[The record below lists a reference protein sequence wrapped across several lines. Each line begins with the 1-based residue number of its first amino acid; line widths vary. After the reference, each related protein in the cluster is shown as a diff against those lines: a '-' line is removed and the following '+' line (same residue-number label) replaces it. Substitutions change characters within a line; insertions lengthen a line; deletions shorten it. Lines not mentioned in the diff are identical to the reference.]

1 MLAEL
6 AATPLTYG
14 PIPGSPRLRAL
25 VAGLYAAQ
33 GPDNVLITH
42 GAIGANALVHTAL
55 VEPGDHIVAVVP
67 TYQQHYSLPD
77 SYGAR
82 VDRLALR
89 EEDGWLPDLAA
100 LDRLVTPDTRLI
112 ALNNPNN
119 PTGALIDEAGLT
131 RITEIARRAGA
142 WVLCDEVY
150 RGVDQHGDG
159 FTASIADLYE
169 RGISTGSMSKPFSLA
184 GLRLG
189 WIVAPT
195 GLLADVATH
204 RDYTTISVGRV
215 DDLLAC
221 VALENKAAI
230 LARSHRITRTNLTVL
245 DTWVALPRRHP
256 LRPARLGHHRPAAL
270 RLPHRLLRV
279 LHPPAGADRRSVHP
293 RRGVRHRA
301 HRAHRIRRRH
311 RDPAHRPPSGGR
323 VPGPRRPAVSR
334 QPHRLSSRHATHG
347 PHPGQRHM
355 DGSVPGGDGTPL
367 GPACV
372 CSAPGGGCCS
382 PSRRAP
388 YCSPPSTSTTT
399 AWTSGAPTTTA
410 RSCHR
415 CVPRPGGR
423 WLDRPDRWA
432 YRFADHLLDAPDSPL
447 HDGRWLLSP
456 DSPLLHRNHGRRP
469 HAEHWAS
476 MLVEGHPDGYI
487 DWFVHHGSWEVL
499 PLRPLPEADDSRV
512 RAYRR
517 QARDGTLPPVL
528 LWWVSGLDCHLI
540 LDGHARLA
548 AAIAEST
555 APSVLHLH
563 RTAPSDEVA
572 AGTERAVHHYE
583 AELARFAELRA
594 VHGSAVPDG
603 AALAGPELARRLGEL
618 HTGQR
623 PSWAWPLDGGETRW
637 RCLAD
642 EAASRRWPDGASP
655 A

>member
-1 MLAEL
+1 MKIHEFEVERWMNDFEETCRYNLAETCVRSLTTGELLDLSGRRDEILAEL

-119 PTGALIDEAGLT
+119 PTGALIDEAGLI

-245 DTWVALPRRHP
+245 DTWVAGRDDIRCV
-256 LRPARLGHHRPAAL
+256 RPASGTTALLRYDSPIGSYEFCTRLLERTGVLFTPGAAFGIEHTVRIGFADDTETLRTGL
-270 RLPHRLLRV
+270 RLV
-279 LHPPAGADRRSVHP
+279 GAF
-293 RRGVRHRA
+293 
-301 HRAHRIRRRH
+301 
-311 RDPAHRPPSGGR
+311 
-323 VPGPRRPAVSR
+323 
-334 QPHRLSSRHATHG
+334 L
-347 PHPGQRHM
+347 
-355 DGSVPGGDGTPL
+355 
-367 GPACV
+367 
-372 CSAPGGGCCS
+372 
-382 PSRRAP
+382 
-388 YCSPPSTSTTT
+388 
-399 AWTSGAPTTTA
+399 
-410 RSCHR
+410 
-415 CVPRPGGR
+415 
-423 WLDRPDRWA
+423 
-432 YRFADHLLDAPDSPL
+432 DHLA
-447 HDGRWLLSP
+447 
-456 DSPLLHRNHGRRP
+456 RP
-469 HAEHWAS
+469 
-476 MLVEGHPDGYI
+476 
-487 DWFVHHGSWEVL
+487 
-499 PLRPLPEADDSRV
+499 
-512 RAYRR
+512 
-517 QARDGTLPPVL
+517 
-528 LWWVSGLDCHLI
+528 
-540 LDGHARLA
+540 
-548 AAIAEST
+548 
-555 APSVLHLH
+555 
-563 RTAPSDEVA
+563 
-572 AGTERAVHHYE
+572 
-583 AELARFAELRA
+583 
-594 VHGSAVPDG
+594 
-603 AALAGPELARRLGEL
+603 
-618 HTGQR
+618 
-623 PSWAWPLDGGETRW
+623 
-637 RCLAD
+637 
-642 EAASRRWPDGASP
+642 
-655 A
+655 